1 MEMMMQESEISIL
14 YVEDDPVMREAVASR
29 LSRRFEKLY
38 ICSSA
43 EEALEI
49 FKDYHVDMVLTDYL
63 LPGMSGIELIESIR
77 RKNWDIPIV
86 LITGYA
92 DTDFMMEAINLSVTQ
107 FVPKPVD
114 PKVLMN
120 AMDFAIQRVLIENL
134 KRKNEQQELEL
145 LKFREKYH
153 YSQQEA
159 AFKKELK
166 LLRNDYLERIIDVAG
181 RRWMTDTLYQ
191 GLDIICGDAYSVRR
205 VDNEHLLCF
214 VLDAMGKGIS
224 PSITSMTA
232 TTYLNHQADIMGQE
246 LTLEKLLSDF
256 LIYIGKILLE
266 EEILCAAFILVDFKG
281 ERMRY
286 ATFSMPNI
294 LLKYAD
300 GEIKE
305 ITSNNIPIIKNKTDF
320 EIGEI
325 SIASLQRMMVTSDG
339 LPEAVRGDTMYE
351 QLIKDDFSHCGILSS
366 FKNSL
371 MERGIEPKD
380 DVTIFFMRRSMQNP
394 AWEVRRTVESTLAG
408 VAELDDFFRQSI
420 ADLKI
425 DDELSAKLF
434 VAHSEAVL
442 NAFEHGN
449 LEIGI
454 MEKQRSINDD
464 TYDELLETR
473 SRENRHK
480 KIICAVA
487 YLNERIPI
495 VRISVKDEGKGVVN
509 YGRGNNP
516 EAIYCGRGI
525 DIIRNYVDQI
535 FYSETG
541 NEIIMLKTL

>member
-1 MEMMMQESEISIL
+1 
-14 YVEDDPVMREAVASR
+14 
-29 LSRRFEKLY
+29 
-38 ICSSA
+38 
-43 EEALEI
+43 
-49 FKDYHVDMVLTDYL
+49 
-63 LPGMSGIELIESIR
+63 
-77 RKNWDIPIV
+77 
-86 LITGYA
+86 
-92 DTDFMMEAINLSVTQ
+92 
-107 FVPKPVD
+107 
-114 PKVLMN
+114 
-120 AMDFAIQRVLIENL
+120 
-134 KRKNEQQELEL
+134 
-145 LKFREKYH
+145 
-153 YSQQEA
+153 
-159 AFKKELK
+159 
-166 LLRNDYLERIIDVAG
+166 
-181 RRWMTDTLYQ
+181 
-191 GLDIICGDAYSVRR
+191 
-205 VDNEHLLCF
+205 
-214 VLDAMGKGIS
+214 
-224 PSITSMTA
+224 
-232 TTYLNHQADIMGQE
+232 
-246 LTLEKLLSDF
+246 
-256 LIYIGKILLE
+256 
-266 EEILCAAFILVDFKG
+266 
-281 ERMRY
+281 
-286 ATFSMPNI
+286 MPNI

-305 ITSNNIPIIKNKTDF
+305 VTSNNIPIIKNKTDF

-380 DVTIFFMRRSMQNP
+380 DVTIFFMRRSIQNP

-425 DDELSAKLF
+425 DEELSAKLF
-434 VAHSEAVL
+434 VAYSEAVL

-464 TYDELLETR
+464 TYDELLNER

-509 YGRGNNP
+509 YGRRNNP